1 MIILQVIFFFLL
13 VAYLFYVSYFIIGW
27 VKTKVYHPQFQ
38 FVRYPT
44 VTIIVPVRNEEEHIE
59 KLLKD
64 IRCQSYPSEY
74 IQVFIIDD
82 DSTDQTVSIINKLND
97 QNVRIIPLK
106 IEEEIY
112 AYKKRAI
119 TLGIENAS
127 SELIITT
134 DGDCR
139 MGVNWVASI
148 VDYYL
153 NNDVKL
159 ILAPVTYYEEKQWFE
174 KIQTVEFQ
182 FLIGAAAACL
192 KNGMPNTCN
201 GANMAYT
208 RELFYDIG
216 GYEGIDI
223 IASGDD
229 EMLLHKI
236 FRKYPKQVGFLK
248 SRFALVST
256 YAKSNFIDFI
266 QQRKRWASKSSV
278 LFNYQTSFMVIM
290 IFLFNLSLVLSLPLA
305 LFFTEFKNY
314 LLIAVPLKVLFDAV
328 FIIQTLVFFKRI
340 TLLPYIILVE
350 FFYSFYLVYVGLMGN
365 FSATYIWKG
374 RRVK

>member
-1 MIILQVIFFFLL
+1 M
-13 VAYLFYVSYFIIGW
+13 
-27 VKTKVYHPQFQ
+27 YHPQFQ
-38 FVRYPT
+38 FARYPT

-59 KLLKD
+59 NLLKD
-64 IRCQSYPSEY
+64 IRCQSYPPEY

-82 DSTDQTVSIINKLND
+82 DSTDQTVHIINQLND

-119 TLGIENAS
+119 TLGIEKAS

-139 MGVNWVASI
+139 MGEDWVASI

-159 ILAPVTYYEEKQWFE
+159 ILAPVTYYQEKQWFE
-174 KIQTVEFQ
+174 KTQTVEFQ
-182 FLIGAAAACL
+182 FLIGVSAACL

-216 GYEGIDI
+216 GYDGIDS
-223 IASGDD
+223 IAGGDD

-236 FRKYPKQVGFLK
+236 FRKYPQQVGFL
-248 SRFALVST
+248 RNRLACVRT
-256 YAKSNFIDFI
+256 YAKSNFSDFL
-266 QQRKRWASKSSV
+266 QQRRRWASNSSV
-278 LFNYQTSFMVIM
+278 LFNYQTSFMLIV
-290 IFLFNLSLVLSLPLA
+290 IFLFNLSIVLSLPLA
-305 LFFTEFKNY
+305 VFFTMFKSY
-314 LLIAVPLKVLFDAV
+314 LLMAISLKVFFDGI
-328 FIIQTLVFFKRI
+328 FFIQTLIFFKRI
-340 TLLPYIILVE
+340 KLLPYVFLVE
-350 FFYSFYLVYVGLMGN
+350 FFYSFYLVYVVLMG
-365 FSATYIWKG
+365 SVSSTYIWKG